1 MDTRNRTNMK
11 FKNQQSALAKEV
23 KKDEAR
29 RLAWS
34 AYRQA
39 TFWPYTPEGEQL
51 KQKLI
56 KAVTIL
62 TEQQKHD

>member
-11 FKNQQSALAKEV
+11 TSKKKPQSPEKV
-23 KKDEAR
+23 SRDVAR

-39 TFWPYTPEGEQL
+39 TFWPFNPEGEAL
-51 KQKLI
+51 KQKLL
-56 KAVTIL
+56 KAVNIL
-62 TEQQKHD
+62 TQQHD